1 MELYAKGQLSYLI
14 LTCMQDRDFYG
25 LDIISEI
32 SDRSCG
38 RINLKKPSVYSNLTR
53 MEKQGYISS
62 YLKSSDVG
70 PNRKYY
76 SLTEKGR
83 NFYAEL
89 QEYFDRNNIDV
100 FKDFSDGETQET
112 VQSSIEEVQ
121 PSVVE
126 EVKETAVFA
135 EAPVNEDETEEN
147 EFFNFSF
154 DEEYS
159 ENIEPEQENVEENAI
174 VEDEVAFVREEE
186 IQEESPAIIEEINEE
201 TFVEDPVAQDVISPA
216 ADNTV
221 EQTAVEEKEETR
233 QETKNDAVFL
243 KNDEAIEY
251 NKRLYDI
258 SKDLNKY
265 RKKRSFAEDQISMTT
280 TSPLVSA
287 QEKQKSNLE
296 DFKSALTANKLK
308 YQDKRLNQEDFTK
321 QMQYRYERPSIF
333 EKAQGQQPVSVVE
346 SKKDDSLYITKRISE
361 SEVEKAKKIEP
372 PRLKPV
378 VSELITREPKLPAP
392 KRDASID
399 PSHKEI
405 LSKLY
410 AKTRDHST
418 TEAREDSIYDYND
431 LKDYYNN
438 QNISF
443 NIYKKSAR
451 REKHNTNKLYL
462 MTSIITF
469 LFACGMSALV
479 FGVLALFG
487 ILRCSTVFMYYLLPA
502 LLILDVMFKIYK
514 VRKSS
519 GWIPKRIL
527 PAWMIWGLF
536 LLAVGAIVGLN
547 FAAGFNGTNFI
558 QFSTPLILPTA
569 LAFVVIVV
577 RYYIKRILFVKFWR

>member
-14 LTCMQDRDFYG
+14 LTCMKDRDFYG

-32 SDRSCG
+32 SSRSNG

-100 FKDFSDGETQET
+100 FKDFSDGETTESVQTTIDDVQTSTTPAVDTPPVENIELQE
-112 VQSSIEEVQ
+112 
-121 PSVVE
+121 
-126 EVKETAVFA
+126 
-135 EAPVNEDETEEN
+135 NEDAEED

-154 DEEYS
+154 EQEDNSMEELVAA
-159 ENIEPEQENVEENAI
+159 EENVEDQED
-174 VEDEVAFVREEE
+174 DEVVADSEEKAL
-186 IQEESPAIIEEINEE
+186 QEESPAVEELQEKSALESGTEQQNVITTALEE
-201 TFVEDPVAQDVISPA
+201 SL
-216 ADNTV
+216 
-221 EQTAVEEKEETR
+221 VEEKEEV
-233 QETKNDAVFL
+233 KNDAVFL
-243 KNDEAIEY
+243 TNDNANEY

-265 RKKRSFAEDQISMTT
+265 RKKRSFAEDQISMTAT
-280 TSPLVSA
+280 APLANA
-287 QEKQKSNLE
+287 QEKQKTNLE
-296 DFKSALTANKLK
+296 EFKSALTANKSK
-308 YQDKRLNQEDFTK
+308 YQDKRLNQEDFAR
-321 QMQYRYERPSIF
+321 QMQYRYDRPSIF
-333 EKAQGQQPVSVVE
+333 EKAQGQQPAVE
-346 SKKDDSLYITKRISE
+346 EKKDDSLYITKRISE

-372 PRLKPV
+372 PRLKPIV
-378 VSELITREPKLPAP
+378 TAELAKEPKLPAP

-405 LSKLY
+405 LSQLY
-410 AKTRDHST
+410 AKTRDNST
-418 TEAREDSIYDYND
+418 AETREDSIYDYND

-451 REKHNTNKLYL
+451 REKHNTNKLYF
-462 MTSIITF
+462 MTSLITF
-469 LFACGMSALV
+469 FMACVMSALV
-479 FGVLALFG
+479 FGLLAAFD
-487 ILRCSTVFMYYLLPA
+487 ILRCSTVFMYILLPA
-502 LLILDVMFKIYK
+502 LLIFDVIVKIYK

-527 PAWMIWGLF
+527 PAWVVWGIF
-536 LLAVGAIVGLN
+536 LLTAAAIVGIN
-547 FAAGFNGTNFI
+547 FAFGFSGAYFI
-558 QFSTPLILPTA
+558 AYATPLILPIA
-569 LAFVVIVV
+569 LAFVVIVI
-577 RYYIKRILFVKFWR
+577 RYYTKRILFVKFWR